1 MVHRNLW
8 IVDEKF
14 IRSRW
19 RFVDMQFIAQESV
32 LWIKQFLERI
42 HVKLELST
50 IELPELDEK
59 PKELQENIVECI
71 ITDAFVGNR
80 KRLEKVVKSIEQ
92 AGDIRLGRYEKDRL
106 RRVLDYNLE
115 DDFRRIEAHLQDR
128 IHAVGTNKLTNGFSL
143 KTYIGKHKTSQDAVE
158 EFKQKLEEAIKDGK
172 TKRVFDYVNFLFS
185 RLVAWNEHA
194 ERSCHQIF
202 KSNTKF
208 LKKDLS
214 KAEQKQLKKLCHDKG
229 MVSRENAILSFTQ
242 HYDSVCFPNE
252 AETYGLIHLDIDQS
266 FFKPYQKK
274 DEAIDEITNIIASM
288 YASIENHKTLTIKIS
303 DVVVNNQNIKWELYA
318 KILVFCEKFR
328 HYREERH
335 YYNGGK
341 IARQMIEY
349 NHNIELTDEDEK
361 NINLFLKGKMKFKDV
376 VATSEVLKN
385 KMKKEILTFKN
396 IDIGFS
402 FQDCFILKKEPSER
416 PGITDV
422 VNEYDLL
429 VTFFKNDFEDR
440 KIPCP
445 ECGSLEISG
454 NSFPEIGI
462 RSWECKNNLCGSRSK
477 TNRGKRYSRKSN
489 MMQDS
494 LLGSNP
500 NNVIPR
506 ELTQKFR
513 KDVVN
518 ILDEFDLT
526 RMLVN
531 YYTYEDDKILVV
543 QSNST
548 AVFERTCEDLKRNFL
563 HLQPEEALEQFQMPR
578 NVDKGMSTSWSNFCE
593 SDFMTRIFPHGFCGQ
608 PKKQRRTASPM
619 LDTATSDMFLHG
631 HCAEIMAGMAEQSID
646 HEVTSPPYFNAR
658 EYSQWPNLYMY
669 LRDMLLINEQC
680 FRVLKDGGV
689 FFYNIGDTYGNE
701 EIIVNSKMGEKRIPL
716 GAYTILLFLHCG
728 FEILD
733 NIIWDKGETQ
743 SNRHKNDGKFTP
755 YYQRPAN
762 CYEHMFVF
770 KKPGELRR
778 NENQEENLL
787 DSNIKS
793 FSPVIKIDSK
803 GVNRFGHT
811 APFPEDIPQL
821 SISYFTNKGEIVL
834 DPFSGSGT
842 TAIVARNMGRKGI
855 GIEMD
860 VNYFELSKRRAGR
873 IDSFSEPI
881 ASTLNDNGTHQQK
894 LF

>member
-1 MVHRNLW
+1 
-8 IVDEKF
+8 
-14 IRSRW
+14 
-19 RFVDMQFIAQESV
+19 MQSIAQESV
-32 LWIKQFLERI
+32 LWIQQFVEKI
-42 HVKLELST
+42 NVKLDIST
-50 IELPELDEK
+50 IELPDLEGEPVK
-59 PKELQENIVECI
+59 LQENIVECI

-80 KRLEKVVKSIEQ
+80 KRLEKVVNNIEQ
-92 AGDIRLGRYEKDRL
+92 AGDIRLGRFEKDL
-106 RRVLDYNLE
+106 LKRVLDYNLE
-115 DDFRRIEAHLQDR
+115 DDIRRIEAHLQDR
-128 IHAVGTNKLTNGFSL
+128 IHAVSTSKLTSDISL
-143 KTYIGKHKTSQDAVE
+143 KIFIGKHNTSQDAVE
-158 EFKQKLEEAIKDGK
+158 DFKQKLEKAIEDGK

-185 RLVAWNEHA
+185 RLVALNEHST
-194 ERSCHQIF
+194 RSCYQIF
-202 KSNTKF
+202 ESNTKF
-208 LKKDLS
+208 LEHDLS
-214 KAEQKQLKKLCHDKG
+214 KAEQKQLKRLCDDKV
-229 MVSRENAILSFTQ
+229 MVPRENAILSFTQ
-242 HYDSVCFPNE
+242 HYDSVLFPNKT
-252 AETYGLIHLDIDQS
+252 ETYDLIHLEINQS
-266 FFKPYQKK
+266 YFEPHQQK
-274 DEAIDEITNIIASM
+274 DEVIDAITNMIASM
-288 YASIENHKTLTIKIS
+288 YASIENHKALTIKIS

-318 KILVFCEKFR
+318 KIVVFCEKFR
-328 HYREERH
+328 HFREERN
-335 YYNGGK
+335 YYNGGI
-341 IARQMIEY
+341 IARQMLEY

-376 VATSEVLKN
+376 VGSSSILKRN
-385 KMKKEILTFKN
+385 MKKEIQTYEN
-396 IDIGFS
+396 IDFGFS
-402 FQDCFILKKEPSER
+402 FQDCFILKKEPSEQI
-416 PGITDV
+416 GITDV

-477 TNRGKRYSRKSN
+477 TNRGKRYSRKTN

-494 LLGSNP
+494 LSDSNP

-513 KDVVN
+513 RDVVN
-518 ILDEFDLT
+518 ITDEFDIN
-526 RMLVN
+526 RMLVQ
-531 YYTYEDDKILVV
+531 YYTYENDKILVV
-543 QSNST
+543 QSNPSDM
-548 AVFERTCEDLKRNFL
+548 FERTCEDLKRNFS
-563 HLQPEEALEQFQMPR
+563 HMMPNEALEQFEIS
-578 NVDKGMSTSWSNFCE
+578 NNKDKHMSTSWSEFCTSNFM
-593 SDFMTRIFPHGFCGQ
+593 SRIFPDGFCSQ
-608 PKKQRRTASPM
+608 PKKRRKTVSPP
-619 LDTATSDMFLHG
+619 LNPETSDMFIHG
-631 HCAEIMAGMAEQSID
+631 HCAEVMEGMPDQSVD
-646 HEVTSPPYFNAR
+646 HETTSPPYFNAR

-669 LRDMLLINEQC
+669 LRDMLIINEQC
-680 FRVLKDGGV
+680 FRILKDGGV

-701 EIIVNSKMGEKRIPL
+701 EIVVSSKMGEKRIPL

-762 CYEHMFVF
+762 CYEHMFIF

-821 SISYFTNKGEIVL
+821 SISYFTNQGEIVL

-860 VNYFELSKRRAGR
+860 ETYFELSKRRAGR

-881 ASTLNDNGTHQQK
+881 SSTLNNSGTFQQK